1 MQSETVK
8 RLRHKTRQINAEQ
21 FIEGAIN
28 YANGQTDNVIA
39 LHANKVE
46 SKVETKVE
54 NKVKSEVE
62 SKVENKTPFRRAT
75 FTLSEPCI
83 DLLSKQANQQQCAK
97 SHLIRM
103 LIRHF
108 DELPAHQQQ
117 AILAQQ
123 KD

>member
-21 FIEGAIN
+21 FIEGAIS
-28 YANGQTDNVIA
+28 YADGQTDNVIA

-46 SKVETKVE
+46 SKIGNNVEGAFDNT
-54 NKVKSEVE
+54 VKND
-62 SKVENKTPFRRAT
+62 KAPFRRAT

-83 DLLSKQANQQQCAK
+83 DILSKQAKSQQCAK
-97 SHLIRM
+97 SHLIRI

-108 DELPAHQQQ
+108 DELPVHQQQ

>member
-28 YANGQTDNVIA
+28 YANGQTGNVIA
-39 LHANKVE
+39 LHADKVQCKIDNNINDTTL
-46 SKVETKVE
+46 SKKA
-54 NKVKSEVE
+54 
-62 SKVENKTPFRRAT
+62 PFRRAT

-83 DLLSKQANQQQCAK
+83 DILSKQASEQQCAK
-97 SHLIRM
+97 SQLIRM